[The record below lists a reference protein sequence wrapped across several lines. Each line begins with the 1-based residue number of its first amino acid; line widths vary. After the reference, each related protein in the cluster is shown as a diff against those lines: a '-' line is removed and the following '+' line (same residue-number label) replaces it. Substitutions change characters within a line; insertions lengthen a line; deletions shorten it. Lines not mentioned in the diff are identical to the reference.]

1 MSETSKVERRISSS
15 RLGCSEIEKFIP
27 IFFVSVYHYS
37 ACHTALCHFLVKRI
51 YFTSYC
57 QSVASCAM

>member
-27 IFFVSVYHYS
+27 FFSSLFTIILLVTLHYVIFW
-37 ACHTALCHFLVKRI
+37 LNE
-51 YFTSYC
+51 FTLLAIAK
-57 QSVASCAM
+57 VLHLAP